1 MNNNNVLL
9 VEGKDDLYAIAELM
23 GHYTPWSQRKES
35 APVKIKDLEGVE
47 KLLDRALISA
57 ELKSHNLKN
66 IGVVI
71 DANDTFQTRWDTL
84 KRLFITE
91 FPDIPNALPTNGLIC
106 QNSDGQQLGIWI
118 MPNNSSPGML
128 ETFLSTFITEDDAQ
142 KAIWQ
147 HAINANSHAK
157 TLGAPYRDVHLHK
170 AQIHTWLAWQD
181 TPGDA
186 FGTALVKKT
195 LNPSSPSAAI
205 FVEWFMQLFKL
216 PARGFRETALTEGL
230 NA

>member
-1 MNNNNVLL
+1 MYFL
-9 VEGKDDLYAIAELM
+9 VEGKDDLYAIAQLM
-23 GHYTPWSQRKES
+23 RHHTEWSSRKEL
-35 APVKIKDLEGVE
+35 APVKIKDFEGVE
-47 KLLDRALISA
+47 KLLDRSLISA

-71 DANDTFQTRWDTL
+71 DANDAFQTRWETL
-84 KRLFITE
+84 KKLFITE
-91 FPDIPNALPTNGLIC
+91 FPDIPYSLPANGLIC
-106 QNSDGQQLGIWI
+106 QNSVGQQLGIWI
-118 MPNNSSPGML
+118 MPNNSSPKML
-128 ETFLSTFITEDDAQ
+128 ETFLSAFITEDDAQ
-142 KAIWQ
+142 KTIWQ
-147 HAINANSHAK
+147 HGINANSLAK

-195 LNPSSPSAAI
+195 LNPNAPSATI

-216 PARGFRETALTEGL
+216 PALAFPEPAL
-230 NA
+230 A